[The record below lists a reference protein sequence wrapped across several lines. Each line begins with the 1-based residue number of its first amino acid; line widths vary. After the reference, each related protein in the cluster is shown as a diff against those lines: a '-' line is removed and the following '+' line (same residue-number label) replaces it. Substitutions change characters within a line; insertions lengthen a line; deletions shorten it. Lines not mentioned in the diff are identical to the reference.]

1 MSSSKSTG
9 MGPLVSY
16 LLITRDRFADLEEA
30 LASIQ
35 EQSYPHIEVVV
46 VDNDSN
52 QDAYRAFARRHAHE
66 GNLRIYRAD
75 RNLGV
80 CGGRNYGLERVQG
93 DIIITLDDDAV
104 LTDSAVTERV
114 LARFHKDR
122 GVGVLAFRILRYA
135 DGTLEEGAFP
145 CKDKK
150 RPSDEEF
157 ETTWFIGAGHAI
169 RREVYY
175 EVGFYRDYS
184 PYGHEELDLSIRIVD
199 AGWRIIYFPAAEIL
213 HKKTPT
219 SRVFSVSTSFHANQL
234 SKRIMVAVRNLPW
247 VFVLTTA
254 VLRTGQVLLVRTRFN
269 VVAVVKAYLELLRSF
284 PLLLRERKVVSQE
297 AVRKMRRLNGPV
309 VY

>member
-1 MSSSKSTG
+1 MSSSTSPG
-9 MGPLVSY
+9 MRPLVSY

-46 VDNDSN
+46 VDNDSK
-52 QDAYRAFARRHAHE
+52 QDAYRAFARRHANE
-66 GNLRIYRAD
+66 SNLRIYRAD

-80 CGGRNYGLERVQG
+80 CGGRNYGLERVRG

-114 LARFHKDR
+114 LARFQKDR

-175 EVGFYRDYS
+175 EVGFYGDYW
-184 PYGHEELDLSIRIVD
+184 PYGHEELDLSIRIVN

-219 SRVFSVSTSFHANQL
+219 SRVFPVSTSFHANLL

-284 PLLLRERKVVSQE
+284 PVLLKEREVVSRE

-309 VY
+309 LY